1 MLRCS
6 RHLLLSRRNMQRTKR
21 NRNGSVVQDKRSKVW
36 NFYWWEDGKR
46 RSKVLG
52 RFPTKTA
59 ARDAAQA
66 LRGQLSKA
74 PPATTHVPTVAALV
88 DQYRVEKMPKRYS
101 TRRGYEV
108 WLRGYVIPRW
118 GSGPI
123 THVQARPV
131 ELWLSSL
138 TLSPKSRAHI
148 RGLLGVLWDY
158 GMWRGDIA
166 TQRNPME
173 LVTIK
178 DASKRARQPRSLT
191 VDEFRKF
198 IGQLSD
204 PFRTAAL
211 VCICFGLRISECL
224 ALKWSDVD
232 WLQGKLRVERG
243 IVKQRV
249 DDTKTIYSQR
259 QMTIDA
265 EMLNALKTW
274 KQGTQ
279 FSATED

>member
-1 MLRCS
+1 
-6 RHLLLSRRNMQRTKR
+6 MQRNRRT
-21 NRNGSVVQDKRSKVW
+21 RNGSVVLDRRSKVW
-36 NFYWWEDGKR
+36 NFHWWDDGKR

-59 ARDAAQA
+59 ARDAAQV

-74 PPATTHVPTVAALV
+74 PPAPNHVPTVAALV

-123 THVQARPV
+123 TDVQARPV
-131 ELWLSSL
+131 GLWLSSP

-158 GMWRGDIA
+158 GMWRGDVP

-178 DASKRARQPRSLT
+178 GATKRTRKPRSLT
-191 VDEFRKF
+191 VEEFQKF
-198 IGQLSD
+198 IRLLGE
-204 PFRTAAL
+204 PFHTIAL
-211 VCICFGLRISECL
+211 LCVCF
-224 ALKWSDVD
+224 WFTD
-232 WLQGKLRVERG
+232 
-243 IVKQRV
+243 QRV
-249 DDTKTIYSQR
+249 SC
-259 QMTIDA
+259 A
-265 EMLNALKTW
+265 VLV
-274 KQGTQ
+274 
-279 FSATED
+279 